1 MKQSKIKILGIAP
14 YDGMKTL
21 MQNAAKD
28 RDDLDLDV
36 YVGDLKEG
44 VKIAQQYYQ
53 SNYDVIISRGGTAE
67 LLRQSTTIP
76 VVEIVLSVYDILRA
90 IKLSEAY
97 AQQYAV
103 VGFPSITKEAFL
115 LCDLLQYNVDIYT
128 IHSLE
133 ELDEILQNL
142 KTKGYRMVLGDM
154 VTHTTAK
161 KIGMNAMLITS
172 GIESV
177 ENALNQAV
185 NLSKSYSQLKSE
197 MKLLKHTI
205 SGFSTY
211 LALFNSKKELYFST
225 LPNEIH
231 NALESSLIQNI
242 NTLSSNECFSTF
254 NNIQGYLYS
263 IQGKILTH
271 QEETYYAFFIDCA
284 KTPITNGKNGIFF
297 SNKNEVEAQF
307 YNTFSFSEVNSSL
320 ASSFEKIAQVKR
332 PIMLVGEPGTEKLQA
347 ARWLYLKGSNNNN
360 PFIIIDFM
368 QTNEKSWGYL
378 TNHYNSP
385 FNDNGNTIFI
395 KNIEVLEEKKWK
407 QLLSIL
413 FDTNLSKR
421 NCLILS
427 FVINQDT
434 NSVALKEFS
443 SKLSCMTVYLTPL
456 RERIQEL
463 PSLSSLYLNTLNLDL
478 AKQIIGF
485 TPDAFELLTKYDWP
499 DNYSQF
505 QKVLYEL
512 AVITDTPYINE
523 KNVRYVLEKEAKIY
537 MLNKTAQKDNNEM
550 KDAADRIDNS
560 CSKTLEE
567 ISSNAIMQVL
577 EKCNGNQSM
586 AAKKLGISRT
596 TLWRY
601 LNKS

>member
-21 MQNAAKD
+21 MQNVAKD
-28 RDDLDLDV
+28 REDLILDV

-53 SNYDVIISRGGTAE
+53 GNYDVIISRGGTAD
-67 LLRQSTTIP
+67 LLRKSTSIP

-90 IKLSEAY
+90 IKLSEVY
-97 AQQYAV
+97 AQQYAI
-103 VGFPSITKEAFL
+103 VGFPSIAKEAFL

-142 KTKGYRMVLGDM
+142 KAKGYRMVLGDM

-161 KIGMNAMLITS
+161 KMGMNAMLITS

-177 ENALNQAV
+177 ENAFNQAV

-197 MKLLKHTI
+197 MKLLTQVI

-211 LALFNSKKELYFST
+211 IALFNSTKELYFST

-231 NALESSLIQNI
+231 NALKSLLIQQTSN
-242 NTLSSNECFSTF
+242 LSSSDYFSTF
-254 NNIQGYLYS
+254 SNVQGYLYS
-263 IQGKILTH
+263 IQGKILTY
-271 QEETYYAFFIDCA
+271 QEENYYVFYIDCA

-297 SNKNEVEAQF
+297 SNKNEVEEQF
-307 YNTFSFSEVNSSL
+307 YNTFSFSEVNSNL
-320 ASSFEKIAQVKR
+320 TASFENIAQAKR
-332 PIMLVGEPGTEKLQA
+332 PIILAGEHGTEKLQA
-347 ARWLYLKGSNNNN
+347 ARWLYLKGSGNNS
-360 PFIIIDFM
+360 PFITIDFT
-368 QTNEKSWGYL
+368 QINDKSWGYL

-385 FNDNGNTIFI
+385 LNDNGNTLFL

-407 QLLSIL
+407 QLLSIIY
-413 FDTNLSKR
+413 DSNLSKR

-427 FVINQDT
+427 FVIDRNA
-434 NSVALKEFS
+434 NPISLREFT
-443 SKLSCMTVYLTPL
+443 SKLSCLTIYLSPL
-456 RERIQEL
+456 RERINEIS
-463 PSLSSLYLNTLNLDL
+463 SLSSLYLNTLNLDL

-485 TPDAFELLTKYDWP
+485 APDAFELLTKYDWP

-505 QKVLYEL
+505 QRVLYEL
-512 AVITDTPYINE
+512 AVITDTPYITKDNVE
-523 KNVRYVLEKEAKIY
+523 KVLDKESKIY
-537 MLNKTAQKDNNEM
+537 LMEAEKPYPGDCQDINYEG
-550 KDAADRIDNS
+550 
-560 CSKTLEE
+560 TLDE
-567 ISSNAIMQVL
+567 ISREIIKRIL
-577 EKCNGNQSM
+577 DKCNGNQSL

-601 LNKS
+601 LNKG